1 MVNPG
6 KFSNQALKI
15 RSACI
20 VAGPSM
26 PGVLTHQRKEITM
39 ILRPVNFLF
48 FHCIYILLNCAI
60 DESELCSI
68 TDYFNSI
75 INELE
80 GNVRILKGEV
90 SS

>member
-1 MVNPG
+1 
-6 KFSNQALKI
+6 
-15 RSACI
+15 
-20 VAGPSM
+20 
-26 PGVLTHQRKEITM
+26 M